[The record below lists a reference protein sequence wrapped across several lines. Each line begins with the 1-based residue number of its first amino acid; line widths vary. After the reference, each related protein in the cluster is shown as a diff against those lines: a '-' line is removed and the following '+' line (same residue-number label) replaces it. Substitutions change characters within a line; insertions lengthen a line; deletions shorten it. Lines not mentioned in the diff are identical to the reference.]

1 MKKSRFIF
9 HKLPKI
15 SWKSCTFTDKL
26 SQITFQEMKRAT
38 LLTSFIACIFAVS
51 AQTIVTSYTP
61 GVSTEGAAYYLPK
74 TAINI
79 HITLEKTAYTP
90 GELCQYADRYLRVS
104 GISDK
109 EDLRYVIKEVTL
121 EPVGLPDKDKLY
133 HIAFNP
139 KSIAP
144 FVELDPAGVLLAVN
158 TTNAQVAA
166 KVAASAEPVEEERAR
181 QLNPRTYMTEEM
193 LVTGSKAK
201 LAELVAKEIYN
212 IRESRNL
219 TLRGQNENM
228 PKDGAGLQII
238 VDNTNEQEEAL
249 MQLFVGVTST
259 EYTTHTFQILP
270 DGEADRL
277 LFGRFSRKLGVLHQ
291 DDLGGSPLYVDIKS
305 RNMVPEMPAD
315 SVADKGKKKR
325 KFVEA
330 KKAEKWDG
338 IVYNLPE
345 QASVKV
351 YTNSTTLAERL
362 IPIAQFGN
370 TETLSKKLFSK
381 KTDVKVTFDPTNGA
395 LLKIEE

>member
-1 MKKSRFIF
+1 
-9 HKLPKI
+9 
-15 SWKSCTFTDKL
+15 
-26 SQITFQEMKRAT
+26 MKRTT
-38 LLTSFIACIFAVS
+38 LLASFIVCVFAAVS
-51 AQTIVTSYTP
+51 AQTVVTSYTP
-61 GVSTEGAAYYLPK
+61 GISAEGAAYYLPK

-79 HITLEKTAYTP
+79 HVTVEKTVYTP
-90 GELCQYADRYLRVS
+90 GELCQYADRYLRIN

-109 EDLRYVIKEVTL
+109 EDVYYRISSVSL
-121 EPVGLPDKDKLY
+121 EPEGLPDTDRLY
-133 HIAFNP
+133 HIAFDP
-139 KSIAP
+139 KSVAP
-144 FVELDPAGVLLAVN
+144 LVELDAAGILLAVN
-158 TTNAQVAA
+158 TTNTQVAHKAVAPVGEEA
-166 KVAASAEPVEEERAR
+166 KP
-181 QLNPRTYMTEEM
+181 LNPRAYMTEEM
-193 LVTGSKAK
+193 LMTGSKAK
-201 LAELVAKEIYN
+201 MAELVAKEIYS

-291 DDLGGSPLYVDIKS
+291 DDLGGSPLYIDIKS

-325 KFVEA
+325 KLVEA

-338 IVYNLPE
+338 IVYNLPD

>member
-1 MKKSRFIF
+1 
-9 HKLPKI
+9 
-15 SWKSCTFTDKL
+15 
-26 SQITFQEMKRAT
+26 MKRAT

-79 HITLEKTAYTP
+79 HITLEKTVYTP

-166 KVAASAEPVEEERAR
+166 KVAASAERVEEERAR

-228 PKDGAGLQII
+228 PQDGAGLQII
-238 VDNTNEQEEAL
+238 IDNMNEQEEAL
-249 MQLFVGVTST
+249 MQLFEGVTTT
-259 EYTTHTFQILP
+259 ETITHTYQILP
-270 DGEADRL
+270 EGEVDRL
-277 LFGRFSRKLGVLHQ
+277 LFGRFSHKLGVLHK
-291 DDLGGSPLYVDIKS
+291 DDLGGSPLYLDIKS
-305 RNMVPEMPAD
+305 RNTVPVVPVD
-315 SVADKGKKKR
+315 SVADTGKKKL
-325 KFVEA
+325 V

-338 IVYNLPE
+338 IVYNIPE
-345 QASVKV
+345 KATVKV
-351 YTNSTTLAERL
+351 YTNLTTLAEQ
-362 IPIAQFGN
+362 PVSIAQFGN
-370 TETLSKKLFSK
+370 VETLSKKFFSK
-381 KTDVKVTFDPTNGA
+381 KAGVKVTFDPANGA
-395 LLKIEE
+395 LLKVEE

>member
-1 MKKSRFIF
+1 
-9 HKLPKI
+9 
-15 SWKSCTFTDKL
+15 
-26 SQITFQEMKRAT
+26 MKRTT
-38 LLTSFIACIFAVS
+38 LLASFIVCVFAAVS
-51 AQTIVTSYTP
+51 AQTMVTSYTP
-61 GVSTEGAAYYLPK
+61 GISAEGAAYYLPK

-79 HITLEKTAYTP
+79 HVTVEKTVYTP
-90 GELCQYADRYLRVS
+90 GELCQYADRYLRIN

-109 EDLRYVIKEVTL
+109 EDVYYRISSVSL
-121 EPVGLPDKDKLY
+121 EPEGLPDTDRLY
-133 HIAFNP
+133 HIAFAP
-139 KSIAP
+139 KSVAP
-144 FVELDPAGVLLAVN
+144 LVELDAAGILLAVN
-158 TTNAQVAA
+158 TTNTQVAHKAVAPVGEGA
-166 KVAASAEPVEEERAR
+166 KP
-181 QLNPRTYMTEEM
+181 LNPRAYMTEEM
-193 LVTGSKAK
+193 LMTGSKAK
-201 LAELVAKEIYN
+201 MAELVAKEIYS

-291 DDLGGSPLYVDIKS
+291 DDLGGSPLYIDIKS

-325 KFVEA
+325 KLVEA

-351 YTNSTTLAERL
+351 YTNSATLAERL